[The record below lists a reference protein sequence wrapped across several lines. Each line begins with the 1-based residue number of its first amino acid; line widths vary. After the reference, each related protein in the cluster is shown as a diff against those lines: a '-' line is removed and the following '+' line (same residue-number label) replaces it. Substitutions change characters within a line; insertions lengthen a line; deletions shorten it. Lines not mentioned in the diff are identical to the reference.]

1 VSTDLNQI
9 EDFRGK
15 LERSGYLKKSS
26 SGWYYEI
33 HFDLVMIFDN
43 QIRFFPMYNGKFISS
58 PRHKQ
63 WLDIKTLCSLLVGIR
78 LDEAHIHYVEPEVRP
93 RTRI

>member
-1 VSTDLNQI
+1 MNQI

-15 LERSGYLKKSS
+15 LERSGCLKRSS

-43 QIRFFPMYNGKFISS
+43 QIRFFPMYDGKFISS
-58 PRHKQ
+58 PHHNQ
-63 WLDIKTLCSLLVGIR
+63 WPVIKGLCSLLAGVM
-78 LDEAHIHYVEPEVRP
+78 LSEAHIHYVKPEVRLIA
-93 RTRI
+93 RE